1 MFPRVPP
8 QTLGPDYYSTTTDLP
23 QPSIDTS
30 AASLSD
36 DFNLA
41 LDAEFWS
48 NAIEEDSFYSPL
60 PFDASERGLWNGRFV
75 PPPPRPPNWDDSITS
90 DGLTTCDLCTWASH
104 ERNAYSLDGS
114 ISGKF
119 LVLFWVFFSLGFC
132 PCLSLCFSSV
142 DYVFYP
148 RSRLSGRCSHQAAI
162 FLVVWVNLLIGRSQ
176 FSALLFGQKKKLEK
190 REKSL

>member
-1 MFPRVPP
+1 MFSRVLP
-8 QTLGPDYYSTTTDLP
+8 QTPGPEYLSSTTTELP
-23 QPSIDTS
+23 ALDAPDIAA
-30 AASLSD
+30 AASLN

-75 PPPPRPPNWDDSITS
+75 PPPPRPPFWDDSITS

-119 LVLFWVFFSLGFC
+119 SFGVFFLPKKKKTNFKN
-132 PCLSLCFSSV
+132 LRFIKLFI
-142 DYVFYP
+142 FF
-148 RSRLSGRCSHQAAI
+148 
-162 FLVVWVNLLIGRSQ
+162 FLVCRPHCGFRDSFLAPIV
-176 FSALLFGQKKKLEK
+176 FFC
-190 REKSL
+190 